1 MSEPPEAKVGQGRA
15 WTGIATVG
23 SGAARR
29 RKSGP
34 AADGRLGRAKGGNN
48 LRKWIRGPGWCSPCS
63 RLEGVAAQSVNIEV
77 RRWSR
82 WRRGETRRRGRS
94 RGPPGVWAAWIDAWC
109 CCEVGREVS
118 GIQRSTTARKF
129 DGGASSPVL
138 RSGAIPPWSRTRP
151 SVEDPGWVLMFR
163 RGSWGGWQGPGGGG
177 RAGSRRR
184 RGVCAAEQ
192 GKNGG

>member
-15 WTGIATVG
+15 WTELATAR

-63 RLEGVAAQSVNIEV
+63 RLEGVAAQGVNVEV

-82 WRRGETRRRGRS
+82 RRRDETRRRGRS
-94 RGPPGVWAAWIDAWC
+94 RGPPGVWAARIDAWC
-109 CCEVGREVS
+109 RCEAGRGVS
-118 GIQRSTTARKF
+118 GIQRSMAARKF
-129 DGGASSPVL
+129 DGGAFSPDL
-138 RSGAIPPWSRTRP
+138 RSGAILPWHGPRP
-151 SVEDPGWVLMFR
+151 SVEALGRVLVLR
-163 RGSWGGWQGPGGGG
+163 RGYCAAWPGLRCVGAAWQQ
-177 RAGSRRR
+177 RR
-184 RGVCAAEQ
+184 RGAAR
-192 GKNGG
+192 GGAA